1 MKFLNEYIFIIITGI
16 LSILWISYYINII
29 YNIFL
34 KKNKNLHKNKLLS
47 QLCQIFPLII
57 FIISA
62 RLFFYEPFTIS
73 SNSMYPTLF
82 TGDCIIVQKF
92 SCFKN
97 NMYNNKIKFKKYK
110 PIRNDVIVFQYP
122 NYIQKNYIKRIIG
135 MPGDTIVYHPFT
147 KKLYIVNNGNI
158 KHTNFFHD
166 KLLTKADK
174 TINLIYSQYN
184 DKNVGTYR
192 CLQREL
198 YQEKICNHTHDIIIT
213 HGIKNFSYK
222 PYKPYNYKKKWTWI
236 IPKNK
241 YFVIGD
247 NRDQSS
253 DSRSWGLISKENI
266 IGKAKYVWCNV
277 HYANKNW
284 WNTILFNR
292 IFKKIQ

>member
-1 MKFLNEYIFIIITGI
+1 MKFLNKYIFIIIIGI
-16 LSILWISYYINII
+16 LGILWILYNINII
-29 YNIFL
+29 YNIFF
-34 KKNKNLHKNKLLS
+34 KKKKKIYTNKLLS
-47 QLCQIFPLII
+47 QLCQIFPLIV
-57 FIISA
+57 FIIST

-97 NMYNNKIKFKKYK
+97 NMYNKKIEFKKYI

-135 MPGDTIVYHPFT
+135 MPGDTIMYHPFT
-147 KKLYIVNNGNI
+147 KKLYVI
-158 KHTNFFHD
+158 KHRNIEYTNFFRDRPLSRPD
-166 KLLTKADK
+166 KIPDLV
-174 TINLIYSQYN
+174 YSRYSYEN
-184 DKNVGTYR
+184 IGTYR

-198 YQEKICNHTHDIIIT
+198 YQEKICNYTHNIIIT
-213 HGIKNFSYK
+213 HGIKNFV
-222 PYKPYNYKKKWTWI
+222 YKPYNCKKKWMWI

-253 DSRSWGLISKENI
+253 DSRFWGLISKENI

-277 HYANKNW
+277 HYTNKNW

>member
-1 MKFLNEYIFIIITGI
+1 MKFLNKYIFIIVTGI
-16 LSILWISYYINII
+16 LCILWISHYISII

-34 KKNKNLHKNKLLS
+34 KKKKQTHKNKLLS
-47 QLCQIFPLII
+47 QLYQIFPLII
-57 FIISA
+57 FITGA

-97 NMYNNKIKFKKYK
+97 NIYNNKIEFKKYK

-135 MPGDTIVYHPFT
+135 MPGDIIIYNPFT
-147 KKLYIVNNGNI
+147 KKVYVINNRHI
-158 KHTNFFHD
+158 EHTTFFYN
-166 KLLTKADK
+166 KSCTKTDK
-174 TINLIYSQYN
+174 TINLAYSQYN
-184 DKNVGTYR
+184 NKNVGTYR
-192 CLQREL
+192 CLKKEF
-198 YQEKICNHTHDIIIT
+198 YQEKIFNYSHNIIIT
-213 HGIKNFSYK
+213 HGIKNFLYK

-253 DSRSWGLISKENI
+253 DSRFWGLVSKENI
-266 IGKAKYVWCNV
+266 IGKAKYVWFNV
-277 HYANKNW
+277 NYTNKNW
-284 WNTILFNR
+284 WNTILCNR
-292 IFKKIQ
+292 IFKKI